1 MSTLTATA
9 RLAAKNDLARLID
22 DLMAFIRRY
31 CVVTDHERLIIA
43 VWIIHTYCIGPDE
56 PFQTPYLNITSPV
69 PGSGKSLL
77 LRLLKVLAKDVQ
89 LAASISGAAMK
100 RMIDEEAPVLL
111 IDELDAFLGGNK
123 ERAETVRGIL
133 NSGFERDG
141 RFIDCKGPQHTRR
154 NYKTFCPK
162 AFAGLGKYALE
173 DSTHSRCIP
182 IAMKRKRRD
191 EIVGKFRERKVR
203 AQAEPLIERLPAI
216 AARIKPELEKDEDP
230 YLPESLEGREQD
242 VVEPLVKIA
251 DVAGDDYGAILREAV
266 VISMSDTSRSDNDH
280 KLLLLRDIR
289 QVYPMIC
296 PDGESL
302 MPTNPLLD
310 KLYLIPESP
319 WSEWKIGKPMT
330 SVALAAML
338 KEFNIVPISDGRRRG
353 YDVGQFRDV
362 WHRYLA
368 EDPSNPSTRQETNQN
383 LAKQGNVTHKK
394 SRQPLS
400 S

>member
-141 RFIDCKGPQHTRR
+141 RFIDCEGCSAPEFLDSGLTV
-154 NYKTFCPK
+154 
-162 AFAGLGKYALE
+162 FA
-173 DSTHSRCIP
+173 ST
-182 IAMKRKRRD
+182 
-191 EIVGKFRERKVR
+191 
-203 AQAEPLIERLPAI
+203 LPRPA
-216 AARIKPELEKDEDP
+216 
-230 YLPESLEGREQD
+230 
-242 VVEPLVKIA
+242 
-251 DVAGDDYGAILREAV
+251 
-266 VISMSDTSRSDNDH
+266 
-280 KLLLLRDIR
+280 
-289 QVYPMIC
+289 
-296 PDGESL
+296 
-302 MPTNPLLD
+302 
-310 KLYLIPESP
+310 
-319 WSEWKIGKPMT
+319 
-330 SVALAAML
+330 
-338 KEFNIVPISDGRRRG
+338 RRG
-353 YDVGQFRDV
+353 RVGPGRDFDS
-362 WHRYLA
+362 RISPA
-368 EDPSNPSTRQETNQN
+368 STVRCMS
-383 LAKQGNVTHKK
+383 A
-394 SRQPLS
+394 
-400 S
+400 

>member
-1 MSTLTATA
+1 MTLTA

-43 VWIIHTYCIGPDE
+43 VWIVHTYCIGPEE
-56 PFQTPYLNITSPV
+56 PFHTPYLNITSPV

-77 LRLLKVLAKDVQ
+77 LRLLKVLAKDAQ

-100 RMIDEEAPVLL
+100 RMIDEEQPVLL

-123 ERAETVRGIL
+123 ERTETVRGIL
-133 NSGFERDG
+133 NSGFELDG
-141 RFIDCKGPQHTRR
+141 QFIDCEGPQHTRR
-154 NYKTFCPK
+154 SYKTFCAK

-182 IAMKRKRRD
+182 VAMKRKRRD
-191 EIVGKFRERKVR
+191 EIVEKFRERKGR
-203 AQAEPLIERLPAI
+203 AQAEPLVERLHAI
-216 AARIKPELEKDEDP
+216 ATRIMPELEKDEDP
-230 YLPESLEGREQD
+230 DLSESLEGREQD
-242 VVEPLVKIA
+242 VFEHLVKIA
-251 DVAGDDYGAILREAV
+251 DVAGDHGAMLREAA

-330 SVALAAML
+330 SVALAAL
-338 KEFNIVPISDGRRRG
+338 LREFDIVPISNGRVRG

-383 LAKQGNVTHKK
+383 RAKQGNVTHKK
-394 SRQPLS
+394 PRQPLS